1 MSYSIRLSD
10 RTFSDGIRRI
20 AQQQANKALSEIDDT
35 DLGDAET
42 VHQVR
47 KRCKKLRGLL
57 RLIRP
62 VFADHKRENTAI
74 RDASRQLS
82 EIRDASSIIEA
93 FDRVVAS
100 LGADFDRG
108 AFDEVREKLI
118 AARDGLDPDET
129 ERCLTDM
136 AGSITALR
144 QRIPDWSL
152 SADGAEGFE
161 AGLEQVYCDG
171 QDALL
176 GFLKHPQPE
185 RFHEWR
191 KHVKYHGYH
200 ARLLKNIW
208 PAMMH
213 PHAVLLSNLGDAL
226 GDHHDLHVFKEHLE
240 DGSLDVSRPD
250 RKRLRVLLSA
260 RQELIEGNASAVG
273 RRLYAEAPGVLS
285 ARWSAWW
292 RIWCEEA

>member
-20 AQQQANKALSEIDDT
+20 AQLQANKALSEIDD
-35 DLGDAET
+35 DELSDAET

-62 VFADHKRENTAI
+62 VFADYKRENTAI
-74 RDASRQLS
+74 RDAARQLS

-100 LGADFDRG
+100 LGADFDRD
-108 AFDEVREKLI
+108 AFDKVREKLI

-129 ERCLTDM
+129 ERRLTDM
-136 AGSITALR
+136 ADSLTAFR

-171 QDALL
+171 RKALAA
-176 GFLKHPQPE
+176 FLKHPEPE

-191 KHVKYHGYH
+191 KNVKYHGYH

-208 PAMMH
+208 PAMMQ
-213 PHAVLLSNLGDAL
+213 PHATLLSNLGDGL

-250 RKRLRVLLSA
+250 RKRLRALLSA
-260 RQELIEGNASAVG
+260 RQDLIERNASAVG
-273 RRLYAEAPGVLS
+273 QRLYAESPGALS
-285 ARWSAWW
+285 ARWS
-292 RIWCEEA
+292 